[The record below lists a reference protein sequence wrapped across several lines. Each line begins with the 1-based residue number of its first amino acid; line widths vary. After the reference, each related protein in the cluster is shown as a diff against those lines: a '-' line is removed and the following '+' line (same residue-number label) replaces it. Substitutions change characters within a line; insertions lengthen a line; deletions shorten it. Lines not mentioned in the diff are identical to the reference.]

1 MPFVIFEVKTPDTPK
16 IQDLLKDDMTSRQSI
31 VIRDAKAL
39 GYKDDVT
46 YVQIEG
52 SPEGVK
58 HAEEVAKTLTF
69 TVVPEKKA
77 KEIAEKIKQ
86 EENEAASGMGMIFD

>member
-1 MPFVIFEVKTPDTPK
+1 MPFVIFEVKTPDTAK

-39 GYKDDVT
+39 GIKEDVT

-58 HAEEVAKTLTF
+58 HAEAVAKELGFAT
-69 TVVPEKKA
+69 VPEKKA
-77 KEIAEKIKQ
+77 KEINDKIKQ
-86 EENEAASGMGMIFD
+86 EENEAATGMGMIFD

>member
-16 IQDLLKDDMTSRQSI
+16 ISDLLKDDTVSRQSI

-39 GYKDDVT
+39 AIKGDVT
-46 YVQIEG
+46 FVKIEG

-58 HAEEVAKTLTF
+58 RAEAVAKELGF
-69 TVVPEKKA
+69 ATVKTKKA
-77 KEIAEKIKQ
+77 KTINDKIQ
-86 EENEAASGMGMIFD
+86 SEEENAASGLGMIFD

>member
-1 MPFVIFEVKTPDTPK
+1 MPFVIFEVKNPDIAK
-16 IQDLLKDDMTSRQSI
+16 IQDLLKDDITSRQSI

-39 GYKDDVT
+39 GIKEDVT

-58 HAEEVAKTLTF
+58 HAETIAKELGFAT
-69 TVVPEKKA
+69 VPEKKA
-77 KEIAEKIKQ
+77 KEINDKITQ
-86 EENEAASGMGMIFD
+86 EEKEAATGMGMIFD